1 MAGLEPPS
9 GPGRMRSQASPLLL
23 LLRSALGCG
32 PRARRLRSER
42 IVGQPVPDLA
52 AAEQRNAKIA
62 AHLELLTVRTEF
74 HQRAVDRAIARI
86 HDRPVLVG
94 QAVPS
99 HPLDQRQSQNRCTL
113 FRAFAFAA
121 DPILVLTGLEEDL
134 DDIALV
140 NAIALHDLEPT
151 LGLAG
156 VLVDLLPH
164 AYG

>member
-1 MAGLEPPS
+1 RGAGPGMTRRRPS
-9 GPGRMRSQASPLLL
+9 LLLFLLRPALGGGPGR
-23 LLRSALGCG
+23 
-32 PRARRLRSER
+32 RRLGSER
-42 IVGQPVPDLA
+42 VVGEPVPDLA

-62 AHLELLTVRTEF
+62 AHLKLLTVRTEF

-86 HDRPVLVG
+86 HDRPVRVG

-113 FRAFAFAA
+113 VRAFAFAA

-140 NAIALHDLEPT
+140 NTIALHDLEPT